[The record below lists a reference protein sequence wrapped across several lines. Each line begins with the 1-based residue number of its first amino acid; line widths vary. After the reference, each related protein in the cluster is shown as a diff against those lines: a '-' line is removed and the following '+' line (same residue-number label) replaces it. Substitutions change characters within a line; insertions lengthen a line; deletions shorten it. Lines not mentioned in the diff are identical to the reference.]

1 MNKVALLLLCLL
13 SVPASSCADRESSVA
28 VGLGTG
34 GAGAAFF
41 NSGAYIPSIG
51 IWGGSGFRNRSF
63 GGVFFGFPLT
73 SYESD
78 EYIPP
83 APPPNAANPAAPIAP
98 APNATIPATSS
109 VPAPPRTKP
118 GVD

>member
-1 MNKVALLLLCLL
+1 MNKAALLLLCLL
-13 SVPASSCADRESSVA
+13 PISSASCADRESSVA

-34 GAGAAFF
+34 GAGAAYF

-51 IWGGSGFRNRSF
+51 IWGGSGFRHRSF
-63 GGVFFGFPLT
+63 GGVFLGFPLT

-83 APPPNAANPAAPIAP
+83 APPAAAAPASTTPAAPAPVPNAA
-98 APNATIPATSS
+98 
-109 VPAPPRTKP
+109 VPAPVPNVAIP
-118 GVD
+118 MD

>member
-1 MNKVALLLLCLL
+1 MVMNKAALLLLCLL
-13 SVPASSCADRESSVA
+13 TVSAASCADRESSVA

-51 IWGGSGFRNRSF
+51 IWGGSGFRHRSF
-63 GGVFFGFPLT
+63 GGVLLGFPLT

-78 EYIPP
+78 DYIPP
-83 APPPNAANPAAPIAP
+83 ALPAPAPTASAVPAPVAPAP
-98 APNATIPATSS
+98 APNAAIP
-109 VPAPPRTKP
+109 
-118 GVD
+118 VD